1 MSKLVNYRA
10 RLRAGVVLTLAP
22 VAAFAAGSISP
33 ALAKGDSYEILYN
46 FAAGTTDGGHP
57 MGQLLKD
64 KSSGN
69 LYGTTAIGGAYNGGT
84 IFEITPS
91 GTETVLYSLSTSTGP
106 DAGPNGGTLV
116 GDSAGNLYGASYA
129 GGANDAGYVY
139 KFAPGGTFT
148 TLYTFTGG
156 SDGEWVDGGLTLD
169 KKGNLYGTTNSGG
182 ANGFGT
188 VFEVAPNGTE
198 TVLYSFTG
206 GADGATPQAG
216 LLKVGANFYS
226 VTSAR
231 GAHGYGTVF
240 ELVKGKK
247 GAWTENTLYSFTG
260 GTDGA
265 NPASNLI
272 KDSAGNLYGTA
283 EYGGANG
290 DGAVFELAPNS
301 TLTTLYSFQNNGD
314 GEDPLNALLLAKNGN
329 LYGTTAGSFFG
340 SKGSVFQFA
349 SDGTETTLHD
359 FTGQPDGNFPTG
371 TGPLIATGGYL
382 YGTTQWG
389 GANDYGTVYRLKE

>member
-10 RLRAGVVLTLAP
+10 RLCAGAVLPLAA
-22 VAAFAAGSISP
+22 VAALAAGSISP
-33 ALAKGDSYEILYN
+33 ALAKSVPYEVLYN
-46 FAAGTTDGGHP
+46 FAAGANDGGHP
-57 MGQLLKD
+57 MAQLLRD

-84 IFEITPS
+84 VFEITPS
-91 GTETVLYSLSTSTGP
+91 GTETVLYSLPTPIGS

-116 GDSAGNLYGASYA
+116 EDSAGNLYGASYA
-129 GGANDAGYVY
+129 GGVNYSGYVY
-139 KFAPGGTFT
+139 KLAPNGTFT

-169 KKGNLYGTTNSGG
+169 SRGNLYGTTNSGG

-206 GADGATPQAG
+206 GGDGATPQAG

-231 GAHGYGTVF
+231 GAYGYGTVF
-240 ELVKGKK
+240 ELLKGKK
-247 GAWTENTLYSFTG
+247 GAWTETTLYSFTG

-265 NPASNLI
+265 APDSDLI
-272 KDSAGNLYGTA
+272 KDSAGNLYGTTNA
-283 EYGGANG
+283 GGANG
-290 DGAVFELAPNS
+290 DGAVFELTPGG
-301 TLTTLYSFQNNGD
+301 TLNTLYSFQDNGD
-314 GEDPLNALLLAKNGN
+314 GEYPLNALLLAKNGD
-329 LYGTTAGSFFG
+329 LYGTTSGSFFG
-340 SKGSVFQFA
+340 SKGSVFQLA

-371 TGPLIATGGYL
+371 SGRLTFTGGYL
-382 YGTTQWG
+382 YGTTQDG
-389 GANDYGTVYRLKE
+389 GTSDYGTVYRIKE